1 MVLGNGGDGR
11 NIKDYHMRQIKY
23 IKNEKS
29 NYYNTITTKNIYNF
43 TDEQLTKISSGM
55 SIEEVLNIPN
65 NPSKDINKPPY
76 K

>member
-1 MVLGNGGDGR
+1 MVLGKSGDGI

-23 IKNEKS
+23 IKNEKI
-29 NYYNTITTKNIYNF
+29 NYYNPIKKNIYNF

-55 SIEEVLNIPN
+55 SIEEVLNIPD

>member
-23 IKNEKS
+23 IKNEKNN
-29 NYYNTITTKNIYNF
+29 NYNPIIKNIYNF

-55 SIEEVLNIPN
+55 SIEEVLNIPD

>member
-11 NIKDYHMRQIKY
+11 NIKDYHMIRIKH
-23 IKNEKS
+23 IKNEKN
-29 NYYNTITTKNIYNF
+29 NYYNPIIKNIYNL

-55 SIEEVLNIPN
+55 SIEQVLNIPD
-65 NPSKDINKPPY
+65 NPSKDINKPSY

>member
-1 MVLGNGGDGR
+1 MVLGKSGDGI

-29 NYYNTITTKNIYNF
+29 NYYNPIKKNIYNF

-55 SIEEVLNIPN
+55 SIEEVLNIPD

>member
-1 MVLGNGGDGR
+1 MVLWKSGDGI

-29 NYYNTITTKNIYNF
+29 NYYNTINTKNIYNLN
-43 TDEQLTKISSGM
+43 DEQLTKISSGM
-55 SIEEVLNIPN
+55 SIEQVLKISDH
-65 NPSKDINKPPY
+65 PSKDINQPPH

>member
-1 MVLGNGGDGR
+1 MVLENGGDGR

-29 NYYNTITTKNIYNF
+29 NYYNTINTKNIYNLN
-43 TDEQLTKISSGM
+43 DEQLTKISSGM
-55 SIEEVLNIPN
+55 SIEQVLSESNH
-65 NPSKDINKPPY
+65 PSKDISKPSY

>member
-1 MVLGNGGDGR
+1 MVLGKSGDGIS
-11 NIKDYHMRQIKY
+11 IKDYHMRQIKY

-29 NYYNTITTKNIYNF
+29 NYFNTLNTKDIYNL

-55 SIEEVLNIPN
+55 SIEQVLGKPN
-65 NPSKDINKPPY
+65 HPSKDINKPPY

>member
-1 MVLGNGGDGR
+1 MVLGNGGDR
-11 NIKDYHMRQIKY
+11 INIKDYHMRQIKY
-23 IKNEKS
+23 IKNEKNN
-29 NYYNTITTKNIYNF
+29 NYNPIIKNIYNF

-55 SIEEVLNIPN
+55 SIEEVLNIPD

>member
-1 MVLGNGGDGR
+1 MVLGKSGDGI

-29 NYYNTITTKNIYNF
+29 NYYNPIKKNIYNF

-55 SIEEVLNIPN
+55 SIEEVLNIPDY
-65 NPSKDINKPPY
+65 PSKDINKPPY

>member
-1 MVLGNGGDGR
+1 MVLGKSGDGI

-29 NYYNTITTKNIYNF
+29 NYYNPIKKNIYNF

-55 SIEEVLNIPN
+55 SIDEVLNIPD